1 MTFETLTVI
10 ELLLSASNY
19 PEDKCDKI
27 RDELSTMDKKAKA
40 FDEVK
45 EFIIKKLKEEEEE
58 KPRTLLSDYD
68 LGLYQAY
75 DNVDDIIQEYLE
87 RVDDERRN

>member
-27 RDELSTMDKKAKA
+27 RDELSTMDKKTKA

-68 LGLYQAY
+68 FGLYQAY

>member
-27 RDELSTMDKKAKA
+27 RDELSTMDKKTKA
-40 FDEVK
+40 FDQIVEVFK
-45 EFIIKKLKEEEEE
+45 DYPLKTDSDVMDFIQAKL
-58 KPRTLLSDYD
+58 
-68 LGLYQAY
+68 
-75 DNVDDIIQEYLE
+75 DDME
-87 RVDDERRN
+87 DK